1 MEVLDNIS
9 RLLGD
14 DLKGSLRPGA
24 KVRIAASSFSIYAF
38 EALKRELEAVEA
50 LEFIFTKPTFVPQ
63 DATDKV
69 AKAPREFHIPQADGE
84 RGIYGSEFE
93 IRLKNKLTQRAIARE
108 CAEWIR
114 RKAQFRSNL
123 SGASQVYAVEV
134 KKAGEK

>member
-69 AKAPREFHIPQADGE
+69 AKAPGSFIFPRRTGRGGSMGPSLRSGSRTSSPSE
-84 RGIYGSEFE
+84 RSPGSVPSGY
-93 IRLKNKLTQRAIARE
+93 
-108 CAEWIR
+108 AER
-114 RKAQFRSNL
+114 PNFDPT
-123 SGASQVYAVEV
+123 
-134 KKAGEK
+134 

>member
-9 RLLGD
+9 MLLGD
-14 DLKGSLRPGA
+14 DLEGSVCPGA

-69 AKAPREFHIPQADGE
+69 AKAPREFHIPQAEGGE
-84 RGIYGSEFE
+84 GVPRG
-93 IRLKNKLTQRAIARE
+93 R
-108 CAEWIR
+108 
-114 RKAQFRSNL
+114 
-123 SGASQVYAVEV
+123 V
-134 KKAGEK
+134 